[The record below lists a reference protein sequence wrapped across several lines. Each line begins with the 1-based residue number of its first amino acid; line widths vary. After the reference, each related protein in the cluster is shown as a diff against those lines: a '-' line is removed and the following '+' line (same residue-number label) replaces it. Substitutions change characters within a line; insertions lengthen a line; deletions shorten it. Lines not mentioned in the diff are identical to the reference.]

1 MKIFNRWGDLVFLSH
16 NKNIGW
22 DGSLINS
29 DIDLESGT
37 YMYNIS
43 VTDINEKPWIY
54 NGEINLLK

>member
-1 MKIFNRWGDLVFLSH
+1 MTSLSLTSGVYDFKMKIFNRWGVLLSD

-43 VTDINEKPWIY
+43 VTDMVA
-54 NGEINLLK
+54 